1 MDVDVDVDISPS
13 VNGKENKNDIERRI
27 EKAMRERMAKVFCL
41 FRANGVDNLA
51 LGSCGTGAFGCVI
64 FLCVILIA
72 MMDLFGYRNNINTIA
87 TI

>member
-1 MDVDVDVDISPS
+1 MDVDISPS

-51 LGSCGTGAFGCVI
+51 LGSVGLGLSGALSFY
-64 FLCVILIA
+64 A
-72 MMDLFGYRNNINTIA
+72 
-87 TI
+87 